1 MSVMLAKSQISHSFD
16 NNHSMCTAC
25 IQGQMTRIPFS
36 DESHG
41 CVLPY
46 KRIHSDTWSLFP
58 VKSFEGYKYVVLV
71 DDCVNINKSPETC
84 NMNHS
89 TSNTNPCS

>member
-1 MSVMLAKSQISHSFD
+1 MTSKLGYPTNEVMYVMLAKSQISHSFD

-25 IQGQMTRIPFS
+25 IQGKMTRIPFS

-41 CVLPY
+41 CVLLS
-46 KRIHSDTWSLFP
+46 KRIHSDTWSLFL

-71 DDCVNINKSPETC
+71 DDCVNINI
-84 NMNHS
+84 
-89 TSNTNPCS
+89 